1 MIRSRA
7 QYDAMT
13 FDEVVADIKESLEDK
28 TGLGI
33 ALTRSMARTLLA
45 GLARPE
51 AHPAITAI
59 KEHNMGCLEACGKY
73 TSHQHV
79 RDARRCDSRRDCP
92 DCPTDW
98 VIDLNGLVPDEQP
111 QPQRVQ
117 SSKENN
123 DG

>member
-1 MIRSRA
+1 MLTKEQIEGLREVLML
-7 QYDAMT
+7 MT
-13 FDEVVADIKESLEDK
+13 LPYEQKAYNSLCDM
-28 TGLGI
+28 
-33 ALTRSMARTLLA
+33 ALASLRV
-45 GLARPE
+45 PE